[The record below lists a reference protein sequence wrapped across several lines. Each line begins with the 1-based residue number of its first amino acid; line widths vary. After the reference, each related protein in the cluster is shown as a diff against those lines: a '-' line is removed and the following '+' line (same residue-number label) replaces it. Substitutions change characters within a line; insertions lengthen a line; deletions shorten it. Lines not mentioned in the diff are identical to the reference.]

1 MTGRWEWR
9 PEPYPDPPSVDE
21 DVAKLR
27 LQLSHL
33 SLFDLENKGIVSW
46 DRGQNVVKK
55 GPQFDNY
62 ANSDFTNEE

>member
-1 MTGRWEWR
+1 MTGRWKWR

-27 LQLSHL
+27 LRLSHL

-46 DRGQNVVKK
+46 DRDQNVVKK
-55 GPQFDNY
+55 GPQFE
-62 ANSDFTNEE
+62 NSDNSNFTK